1 MMSALI
7 IRKNNRIKASHKNKH
22 HFLEEF
28 LANKRTKLYQCIWG
42 MMLDSN
48 IVLLKK
54 GIFSIIRYIF
64 PGEEDEAEEDDE

>member
-1 MMSALI
+1 M
-7 IRKNNRIKASHKNKH
+7 
-22 HFLEEF
+22 EEF

-64 PGEEDEAEEDDE
+64 PGEEDEAEEEIKPPPLMTGSRKTDPVNQ

>member
-1 MMSALI
+1 
-7 IRKNNRIKASHKNKH
+7 
-22 HFLEEF
+22 
-28 LANKRTKLYQCIWG
+28 

-64 PGEEDEAEEDDE
+64 PGEEDEAEEEIKPPPLMTGSRKTDPVNQ